1 MTSIETPD
9 IVAEYYLARVY
20 RKSFLIL
27 EGETDKDTWGQ
38 FIAEMHCHTHPLPY
52 GQGKDQIMC
61 ALRMELSEAQ
71 GVAGL
76 IDADYWLITNSDE
89 LETENLLYDECYP
102 DAELILLNSPALTR
116 AVAEFLNTNDKEK
129 VGDFARELRD
139 EAHRL
144 ASEFGYFRLLNH
156 VECYGLKFKNIDHSE
171 FLDALEFERDWFA
184 RRLTD
189 GKRWISKDKL
199 LQQVDELRKEHLPGN
214 VQLCQG
220 HDTIAIAVYLIP
232 ILFELQFDD
241 ELFETIKDALKAID
255 RTELSRRLRREF
267 QGVHFK
273 QTSLYDCIRSWENAN
288 SPYKILKP
296 EI

>member
-1 MTSIETPD
+1 MTLIETPD
-9 IVAEYYLARVY
+9 IVAEYYLARGVY
-20 RKSFLIL
+20 RKSFLML
-27 EGETDKDTWGQ
+27 EGKTDEVTWGK
-38 FIAEMHCHTHPLPY
+38 FIADQYCHTHPLPPDE
-52 GQGKDQIMC
+52 GKDQIMA
-61 ALRMELSEAQ
+61 ALKRRLRGES

-76 IDADYWLITNSDE
+76 VDGDYWLITNSDE

-102 DAELILLNSPALTR
+102 AAELILLNSPALTR
-116 AVAEFLNTNDKEK
+116 AVEEFLNTNDKEE
-129 VGDFARELRD
+129 VDDFARELRD

-232 ILFELQFDD
+232 ILFELQFG
-241 ELFETIKDALKAID
+241 DALKAID
-255 RTELSRRLRREF
+255 RTDLPRRLRREF
-267 QGVHFK
+267 QGAHFK
-273 QTSLYDCIRSWENAN
+273 QTSLYDCIRS
-288 SPYKILKP
+288 
-296 EI
+296 